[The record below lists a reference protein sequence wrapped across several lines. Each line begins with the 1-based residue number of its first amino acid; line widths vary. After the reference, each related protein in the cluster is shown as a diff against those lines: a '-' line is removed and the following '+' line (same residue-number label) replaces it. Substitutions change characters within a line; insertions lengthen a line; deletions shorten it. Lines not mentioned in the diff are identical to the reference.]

1 MLSMAVHAV
10 NRCIIFVTKYTFA
23 IDILPMKFQNVLYNT
38 YNMDIKVFCTVAVKY
53 FREKVWRADE
63 LSFLF
68 FYSVSFV
75 FFLLNKPP

>member
-1 MLSMAVHAV
+1 MAVHAV

-53 FREKVWRADE
+53 FREKVWKADE
-63 LSFLF
+63 LSLNAKLFLSPCSF
-68 FYSVSFV
+68 TLFLSFSFY
-75 FFLLNKPP
+75 